1 MTNNP
6 VIELFNDESKKFVK
20 ICAPMVR
27 YSKLVLILIN
37 HCLLIDEYYVKLSR
51 LIYRLIN

>member
-27 YSKLVLILIN
+27 YSK
-37 HCLLIDEYYVKLSR
+37 
-51 LIYRLIN
+51 